1 MNHGARQV
9 TWIPVSG
16 SVEDSANNETIAGM
30 IVKQSAIFIDDGDV
44 HRLVRVLRNAD
55 GTGMSSQT
63 TFASS
68 NQLVFLQSLHYL
80 FCLFVNSSNL

>member
-16 SVEDSANNETIAGM
+16 SVEGSANNETIAAI

-44 HRLVRVLRNAD
+44 HRLVRALRNAD
-55 GTGMSSQT
+55 GTGVSS
-63 TFASS
+63 
-68 NQLVFLQSLHYL
+68 
-80 FCLFVNSSNL
+80 

>member
-16 SVEDSANNETIAGM
+16 SVEGSANNETIAGM

-44 HRLVRVLRNAD
+44 HRLVRALRNAD
-55 GTGMSSQT
+55 GTGVSS
-63 TFASS
+63 
-68 NQLVFLQSLHYL
+68 
-80 FCLFVNSSNL
+80 

>member
-16 SVEDSANNETIAGM
+16 LVEDSANNETIASM

-44 HRLVRVLRNAD
+44 HRLVRALRNAD
-55 GTGMSSQT
+55 GTGMSS
-63 TFASS
+63 
-68 NQLVFLQSLHYL
+68 
-80 FCLFVNSSNL
+80 